1 MLVLKKL
8 SRSQILTVIQILKL
22 NTFSSSDQISQLD
35 KFSWSDQKSQQD
47 IFSSVDQNDQVV
59 KSPSKYIVVLKIII
73 A

>member
-22 NTFSSSDQISQLD
+22 SIFSSSDQNSQLD
-35 KFSWSDQKSQQD
+35 KFSWSDQKYQQD

-59 KSPSKYIVVLKIII
+59 KFPSKYIVVLKIII